1 MMREPYPTGC
11 GSLFVYLEDKLSFE
25 ITAES
30 VDNTVTELQEE
41 LDVFAF
47 VQGQVSPED
56 TVTIYTD
63 ADAALRIY
71 KATHSETEEA
81 DDFSI
86 TDDYEQESASEE
98 ELQAWH
104 DRLEA
109 SKLTFAFKGLAPA
122 AVIAL
127 TNSMKAKHDYSET
140 KLNTEYSIALNTE
153 ILARSIVS
161 VTNVKGQTR
170 TRAWSADEVTKFTDD
185 LYVSESNKLYTA
197 ALGLAYIGD
206 IFDKAVNAGF

>member
-11 GSLFVYLEDKLSFE
+11 GSLFVYLEDKLAFE

-30 VDNTVTELQEE
+30 VETTVTELQEE

-47 VQGQVSPED
+47 VQGQVSPQDE
-56 TVTIYTD
+56 VTIFTD
-63 ADAALRIY
+63 ADAAVRLL
-71 KATHSETEEA
+71 KATYTPES
-81 DDFSI
+81 DDDGLSI
-86 TDDYEQESASEE
+86 ADDYEQETASEE

-122 AVIAL
+122 AVTAL
-127 TNSMKAKHDYSET
+127 TNSMKAKHNYSEI
-140 KLNTEYSIALNTE
+140 KDNTEYSVALNTE

-161 VTNVKGQTR
+161 ATNANGQSR
-170 TRAWSADEVTKFTDD
+170 TRAWTADEVTKFTDD
-185 LYVSESNKLYTA
+185 LYISESNKLYTA